1 MFPLLK
7 AINTLFLTKIKL
19 RRSPENFH
27 LSQELLSQYCGVM
40 GKEMGVEKLLVLFL
54 VLISIRYSEQLQSS
68 QGQTLLR
75 IQHLLNYPTAL
86 SSWNNET
93 DFCKIGP
100 SSTVTVV
107 CYDENI
113 TQLHI
118 IGRKGTSPL
127 PRKFS
132 IRSFLNALAKLPS
145 LKVLRLVSLGLWG
158 PLPDKLSRLSALEI
172 LDLSSNYFHS
182 GLPETVSSLTD
193 LQTLVLDGNR
203 LTGGIPDGLGSLS
216 VLAVLSLKSN
226 SLDGPLPDTL
236 CDLNNLRVLSLS
248 KNNFSGD
255 VPDLSSLQNL
265 QVLELEDN
273 SFGPKFPQTGSK
285 IESIA
290 LRNNKFTANIPEKVQ
305 SYYQLEHFD
314 ISSNN
319 FMGPFPPSLLSLS
332 SITYLNVAGNKLT
345 GMLFEDNPCNTALD
359 FVDLSA
365 NLLTG
370 SLPSCLLSS
379 SRNRIVHFSNNCLA
393 TGDGTQHPFSFCR
406 NEALA
411 VGVLPQHQRQKH
423 ASKVILALIICG
435 SITGGVILVCLT
447 ILIVKSFLAKKAS
460 AQNTPTRFIS
470 EDASSSYT
478 SKLFTD
484 PRYITQ
490 AMKLGALSLPSYRI
504 FSLEEI
510 ETATNNF
517 DTTTFMGEIPNGQ
530 MYRGQMRDGSYV
542 TIRCQIMKRSNTR
555 QNFMHHIELISKLRH
570 QHLVSALGHCFQ
582 FYSDDSSVSRI
593 FLVFEYVPNGT
604 LRRWISDKHA
614 RRKLTW
620 TQRIAAATGVAKGLQ
635 FLHNGIIPGLFSNNL
650 KITDILLDQ
659 NLVAKI
665 SSYNLPILSENVGKE
680 NCLTFPVG
688 YNQREKYEEK
698 LDVYDFGV
706 ILLEII
712 TGRPIKTKNDILLLR
727 NQLQV
732 SMMGNGVNV
741 VDVAIRRSSC
751 SSESLRTMVE
761 MCCRCLYE
769 DPLDRPSMEDLLWNL
784 QFAAQVQDD
793 YHSSDASP
801 ISPLQPSGQ
810 LVIQ

>member
-1 MFPLLK
+1 MG
-7 AINTLFLTKIKL
+7 
-19 RRSPENFH
+19 E
-27 LSQELLSQYCGVM
+27 EL
-40 GKEMGVEKLLVLFL
+40 GVEKLLVLFL
-54 VLISIRYSEQLQSS
+54 VLISMRYSESEELQSS
-68 QGQTLLR
+68 QVQTLLR
-75 IQHLLNYPTAL
+75 IQHLLNYPTTL
-86 SSWNNET
+86 SSWNNKT
-93 DFCKIGP
+93 DFCKIEP
-100 SSTVTVV
+100 SLTLTVV

-127 PRKFS
+127 PRNFS
-132 IRSFLNALAKLPS
+132 IRSFLNVLSKLPS

-158 PLPDKLSRLSALEI
+158 PLPGKLSRLSALEI

-182 GLPETVSSLTD
+182 GIPETVSSLTQ
-193 LQTLVLDGNR
+193 LQTFVLDGNR
-203 LTGGIPDGLGSLS
+203 LTGRIPDGLGSLS
-216 VLAVLSLKSN
+216 ALAVLSLKSN
-226 SLDGPLPDTL
+226 SLDGTLPDTL
-236 CDLNNLRVLSLS
+236 RDLNNLRILSLS

-273 SFGPKFPQTGSK
+273 FFGPKFPQIGSK

-290 LRNNKFTANIPEKVQ
+290 LRNNKFTASIPEKVQ
-305 SYYQLEHFD
+305 TYYQLEHFD

-319 FMGPFPPSLLSLS
+319 FLGPFPPSLLSMS

-345 GMLFEDNPCNTALD
+345 GMLFEDNPCNTELD

-370 SLPSCLLSS
+370 TLPSCLLSS
-379 SRNRIVHFSNNCLA
+379 SRNKIVHFSNNCLA
-393 TGDGTQHPFSFCR
+393 TGDDQHPISFCR

-411 VGVLPQHQRQKH
+411 VGVLPHPQRQKP

-435 SITGGVILVCLT
+435 SITGGVILICLT

-460 AQNTPTRFIS
+460 AKSTPTRFIS
-470 EDASSSYT
+470 EDASSSYI

-504 FSLEEI
+504 FSLEEL
-510 ETATNNF
+510 EAATNNF
-517 DTTTFMGEIPNGQ
+517 DTTNFMGEIPNGQ
-530 MYRGQMRDGSYV
+530 MYRGKMTDGSYV
-542 TIRCQIMKRSNTR
+542 TIRCLVMKRSNTS
-555 QNFMHHIELISKLRH
+555 QTFMHHIELISKLRH

-582 FYSDDSSVSRI
+582 FYLDDSSVSRI

-620 TQRIAAATGVAKGLQ
+620 TQRIAASTGVAKGLQ

-665 SSYNLPILSENVGKE
+665 STYNLPILSKNIRKE
-680 NCLTFPVG
+680 YCQTFPVG
-688 YNQREKYEEK
+688 CNRRENYEEK

-712 TGRPIKTKNDILLLR
+712 TGRQINTKNDILLLR

-732 SMMGNGVNV
+732 SIAGNGVNV
-741 VDVAIRRSSC
+741 VDVTIRRSSC
-751 SSESLRTMVE
+751 SGESLRTMVE

-769 DPLDRPSMEDLLWNL
+769 DPVDRPSMEDLLWNL

-793 YHSSDASP
+793 YHSTDASP

>member
-1 MFPLLK
+1 
-7 AINTLFLTKIKL
+7 
-19 RRSPENFH
+19 
-27 LSQELLSQYCGVM
+27 M

-54 VLISIRYSEQLQSS
+54 VLISIRYSEQLQSF
-68 QGQTLLR
+68 QVQTLLR

-93 DFCKIGP
+93 DFCKIEP

-132 IRSFLNALAKLPS
+132 IRSFVNALAKLPC

-158 PLPDKLSRLSALEI
+158 PLPEKLSRLSALEI

-182 GLPETVSSLTD
+182 GISEAVSSLTD

-203 LTGGIPDGLGSLS
+203 LTGRIPDGLGSLS

-226 SLDGPLPDTL
+226 SLDGHLPDTL
-236 CDLNNLRVLSLS
+236 RDLNNLRVLSLS

-359 FVDLSA
+359 FVDLSG

-393 TGDGTQHPFSFCR
+393 TGDDTQHPFSFCR

-423 ASKVILALIICG
+423 ASKVILVLIICG

-447 ILIVKSFLAKKAS
+447 ILIAKSFLAKKTP

-484 PRYITQ
+484 PRFITQ
-490 AMKLGALSLPSYRI
+490 AMKLGALNLPSYRI
-504 FSLEEI
+504 FSLEEL
-510 ETATNNF
+510 EAATNNF

-604 LRRWISDKHA
+604 LRRWTSDKHA

-665 SSYNLPILSENVGKE
+665 SSYNLPVLTENIGKE
-680 NCLTFPVG
+680 YCQTIPVG

-732 SMMGNGVNV
+732 SMTGNGVNV
-741 VDVAIRRSSC
+741 VDLAIRRSSC
-751 SSESLRTMVE
+751 SSESLRTMIE

-769 DPLDRPSMEDLLWNL
+769 DPVDRPSMEDLLWNL

-793 YHSSDASP
+793 NHSSDVSP
-801 ISPLQPSGQ
+801 ISPIQRSGQ

>member
-1 MFPLLK
+1 
-7 AINTLFLTKIKL
+7 
-19 RRSPENFH
+19 
-27 LSQELLSQYCGVM
+27 M
-40 GKEMGVEKLLVLFL
+40 GKEMGVKKLLVLFL

-68 QGQTLLR
+68 QVQTLLR

-193 LQTLVLDGNR
+193 LQSLVLDGNR

-447 ILIVKSFLAKKAS
+447 ILIVKSFFAKKAS

-470 EDASSSYT
+470 EDASSLNT

-504 FSLEEI
+504 FSLEEL

-542 TIRCQIMKRSNTR
+542 TIRCQIMKKSNTR

-593 FLVFEYVPNGT
+593 FLIFEYVPNGT

-680 NCLTFPVG
+680 NCQTFPVS
-688 YNQREKYEEK
+688 YNQREKYEVK

-732 SMMGNGVNV
+732 SMTGNGVNV

>member
-1 MFPLLK
+1 
-7 AINTLFLTKIKL
+7 
-19 RRSPENFH
+19 
-27 LSQELLSQYCGVM
+27 M

-68 QGQTLLR
+68 QVQTLLR

-93 DFCKIGP
+93 DFCKIEP

-182 GLPETVSSLTD
+182 GIPEAVSSLTD

-216 VLAVLSLKSN
+216 VLAVLSLKCN

-236 CDLNNLRVLSLS
+236 HDLNNLRVLSLS

-470 EDASSSYT
+470 EDAPSSYT

-504 FSLEEI
+504 FSLEEL
-510 ETATNNF
+510 EAATNNF

-665 SSYNLPILSENVGKE
+665 SSYNLPVLSENIGKE
-680 NCLTFPVG
+680 YCQTFPVG

-712 TGRPIKTKNDILLLR
+712 TGRPIKTKNGILLLR

-732 SMMGNGVNV
+732 SMTGNGVNV
-741 VDVAIRRSSC
+741 VDVAKRRSSC

-769 DPLDRPSMEDLLWNL
+769 DPVDRPSMEDLLWNL

-801 ISPLQPSGQ
+801 ISPIQPSGQ

>member
-1 MFPLLK
+1 
-7 AINTLFLTKIKL
+7 
-19 RRSPENFH
+19 
-27 LSQELLSQYCGVM
+27 
-40 GKEMGVEKLLVLFL
+40 MGVEKLLVLFL

-68 QGQTLLR
+68 QVQTLLR

-86 SSWNNET
+86 SSWSNET
-93 DFCKIGP
+93 DFCKIEP

-182 GLPETVSSLTD
+182 GIPEAVSSLTD

-236 CDLNNLRVLSLS
+236 HDLNNLRVLSLS

-359 FVDLSA
+359 FVDLSG

-370 SLPSCLLSS
+370 SLPNCLLSS

-460 AQNTPTRFIS
+460 AQNTPPRFIS

-504 FSLEEI
+504 FSLEEL
-510 ETATNNF
+510 EAATNNF

-530 MYRGQMRDGSYV
+530 MYRGQMRDGSYI

-659 NLVAKI
+659 TLVAKI

-680 NCLTFPVG
+680 NCQTFPVG

-732 SMMGNGVNV
+732 SMTGNGVNV

-769 DPLDRPSMEDLLWNL
+769 DPVDRPSMEDLLWNL

>member
-1 MFPLLK
+1 MEK
-7 AINTLFLTKIKL
+7 
-19 RRSPENFH
+19 
-27 LSQELLSQYCGVM
+27 ELGL
-40 GKEMGVEKLLVLFL
+40 ERLLVLFL

-68 QGQTLLR
+68 QVQALVR
-75 IQHLLNYPTAL
+75 IQHLLNYPAAL
-86 SSWNNET
+86 NSWNNET
-93 DFCKIGP
+93 DF
-100 SSTVTVV
+100 
-107 CYDENI
+107 Y
-113 TQLHI
+113 
-118 IGRKGTSPL
+118 
-127 PRKFS
+127 
-132 IRSFLNALAKLPS
+132 
-145 LKVLRLVSLGLWG
+145 
-158 PLPDKLSRLSALEI
+158 
-172 LDLSSNYFHS
+172 
-182 GLPETVSSLTD
+182 

-203 LTGGIPDGLGSLS
+203 LTGRIPDGLGSLP
-216 VLAVLSLKSN
+216 VLAVLSVKSN
-226 SLDGPLPDTL
+226 SLDGPLPDSL
-236 CDLNNLRVLSLS
+236 RDLNNLRILSLS
-248 KNNFSGD
+248 RNKFSGD
-255 VPDLSSLQNL
+255 VPDLSSLENL

-273 SFGPKFPQTGSK
+273 SFGSKFPQIGSK

-290 LRNNKFTANIPEKVQ
+290 LRNNKFTASIPEKVQ

-319 FMGPFPPSLLSLS
+319 FVGPLPPSLLSLS
-332 SITYLNVAGNKLT
+332 SITDLNVAGNKLT

-370 SLPSCLLSS
+370 TLPSCLLSS

-393 TGDGTQHPFSFCR
+393 TGDATQHPFSFCR

-411 VGVLPQHQRQKH
+411 VGVLPHHQRQKP

-447 ILIVKSFLAKKAS
+447 ILVVKSFLAKKA
-460 AQNTPTRFIS
+460 AQKTPTRFIS

-484 PRYITQ
+484 ARYITQ
-490 AMKLGALSLPSYRI
+490 AMKLGALSLPSYRT
-504 FSLEEI
+504 FSLEEL
-510 ETATNNF
+510 EEATNNF
-517 DTTTFMGEIPNGQ
+517 DTETFMGEIRNGQ
-530 MYRGQMRDGSYV
+530 MYRGQVRDGSYV
-542 TIRCQIMKRSNTR
+542 TIRCLKMKRSNTT
-555 QNFMHHIELISKLRH
+555 QNFMHRIELISKLRH
-570 QHLVSALGHCFQ
+570 QHLVSALGHCFEC
-582 FYSDDSSVSRI
+582 YLDDSSVSRI

-614 RRKLTW
+614 RQKLTW

-650 KITDILLDQ
+650 KIIDILLDQ

-665 SSYNLPILSENVGKE
+665 SSYNLPILSENVGSFVIFSS
-680 NCLTFPVG
+680 NIHNGTDFGSAWTYLQLVLFLPMLI
-688 YNQREKYEEK
+688 YREKYEEK
-698 LDVYDFGV
+698 LAVYYFGV

-712 TGRPIKTKNDILLLR
+712 TGRQINTKNDILVLQ

-732 SMMGNGVNV
+732 SMTGNEATRKNV
-741 VDVAIRRSSC
+741 VDGAIRGSSC
-751 SSESLRTMVE
+751 SAESLRTIIE

-769 DPLDRPSMEDLLWNL
+769 DPVDRPSMEDVLWNL

-793 YHSSDASP
+793 SHSTDGSP

>member
-1 MFPLLK
+1 
-7 AINTLFLTKIKL
+7 
-19 RRSPENFH
+19 
-27 LSQELLSQYCGVM
+27 M
-40 GKEMGVEKLLVLFL
+40 GKEFGLEKFL
-54 VLISIRYSEQLQSS
+54 VLLLALISIFSYSEELQSS
-68 QGQTLLR
+68 QVQTLLR

-86 SSWNNET
+86 NSWNNET
-93 DFCKIGP
+93 DFCKIEP

-107 CYDENI
+107 CYDESI
-113 TQLHI
+113 TQLQI

-127 PRKFS
+127 PRNFS

-158 PLPDKLSRLSALEI
+158 PIPGKLSRLSDLEI

-182 GLPETVSSLTD
+182 GIPQVVSSLTH
-193 LQTLVLDGNR
+193 LQTLMLDGNR
-203 LTGGIPDGLGSLS
+203 LTGRIPDGLGSLS
-216 VLAVLSLKSN
+216 VLAVLSVKSN
-226 SLDGPLPDTL
+226 SLNGSLPDTL
-236 CDLNNLRVLSLS
+236 RDLNNLRILSLS
-248 KNNFSGD
+248 RNNFSGD

-285 IESIA
+285 IETIA
-290 LRNNKFTANIPEKVQ
+290 LRNNKFTASIPEKVQ

-314 ISSNN
+314 VSSNN
-319 FMGPFPPSLLSLS
+319 FVGPFPPSLLSLS

-359 FVDLSA
+359 FVDLSD
-365 NLLTG
+365 NMLTG
-370 SLPSCLLSS
+370 TLPSCLLSS
-379 SRNRIVHFSNNCLA
+379 SRNRIVHFSNNCFA
-393 TGDGTQHPFSFCR
+393 TEDGTQHPSSFCR

-411 VGVLPQHQRQKH
+411 VGLLPHHQRQKP

-447 ILIVKSFLAKKAS
+447 ILIFKSFLAKNA

-484 PRYITQ
+484 ARYITQ
-490 AMKLGALSLPSYRI
+490 AMKLGALSLPSYRT
-504 FSLEEI
+504 FSLEEL
-510 ETATNNF
+510 EVATNNF
-517 DTTTFMGEIPNGQ
+517 DTTNFMGEIPNGQ

-542 TIRCQIMKRSNTR
+542 TIRCLIMRRSNGS

-582 FYSDDSSVSRI
+582 FYLDDSSVSRI

-620 TQRIAAATGVAKGLQ
+620 TQRIAAATGVAKGLK
-635 FLHNGIIPGLFSNNL
+635 FLHNGIIPGLYSNNL

-665 SSYNLPILSENVGKE
+665 SSYNLPVLTEYVGK
-680 NCLTFPVG
+680 
-688 YNQREKYEEK
+688 
-698 LDVYDFGV
+698 
-706 ILLEII
+706 LLAS
-712 TGRPIKTKNDILLLR
+712 TT
-727 NQLQV
+727 
-732 SMMGNGVNV
+732 GNGANV
-741 VDVAIRRSSC
+741 VDVAIGRSLC
-751 SSESLRTMVE
+751 SAESLRTMVE
-761 MCCRCLYE
+761 MCCRCLDE
-769 DPLDRPSMEDLLWNL
+769 DPMDRPSMEDVLWNL

-793 YHSSDASP
+793 FHSTDGSP

-810 LVIQ
+810 LVVR

>member
-1 MFPLLK
+1 
-7 AINTLFLTKIKL
+7 
-19 RRSPENFH
+19 
-27 LSQELLSQYCGVM
+27 M

-68 QGQTLLR
+68 QVQTLLR

-86 SSWNNET
+86 SSWSNET
-93 DFCKIGP
+93 DFCKIEP

-182 GLPETVSSLTD
+182 GIPEAVSSLTD

-226 SLDGPLPDTL
+226 SLDGSLPDTL
-236 CDLNNLRVLSLS
+236 RDLNNLRVLSLS

-359 FVDLSA
+359 FVDLSG

-470 EDASSSYT
+470 EDAPSSYT

-504 FSLEEI
+504 FSLEEL
-510 ETATNNF
+510 EAATNNF

-665 SSYNLPILSENVGKE
+665 SSYNLPVLSENIGKE
-680 NCLTFPVG
+680 YCQTFPVG

-712 TGRPIKTKNDILLLR
+712 TGRPIKTKNGILLLR

-732 SMMGNGVNV
+732 SMTGNGVNV

-769 DPLDRPSMEDLLWNL
+769 DPVDRPSMEDLLWNL

-801 ISPLQPSGQ
+801 ISPIQPSGQ

>member
-1 MFPLLK
+1 MFLMQL
-7 AINTLFLTKIKL
+7 
-19 RRSPENFH
+19 
-27 LSQELLSQYCGVM
+27 YCRCFPDSLVMM
-40 GKEMGVEKLLVLFL
+40 GKELGLEKFLVLFL
-54 VLISIRYSEQLQSS
+54 VLISVRYSEELQSS
-68 QGQTLLR
+68 QVKTLKR

-86 SSWNNET
+86 NSWSNET
-93 DFCKIGP
+93 DFCKMEP
-100 SSTVTVV
+100 SLSVTVV

-158 PLPDKLSRLSALEI
+158 PLPGNVSRLAALEI

-182 GLPETVSSLTD
+182 SIPQTVSSLTH

-203 LTGGIPDGLGSLS
+203 LAGRIPDGVGSLS
-216 VLAVLSLKSN
+216 ALAVLSVKSN
-226 SLDGPLPDTL
+226 MLNGSLPDTL
-236 CDLNNLRVLSLS
+236 RDLKNLRVLSLS
-248 KNNFSGD
+248 RNNFSGD

-273 SFGPKFPQTGSK
+273 SFGPKFPQIGSK

-290 LRNNKFTANIPEKVQ
+290 LSNNKFSASIPEKVQ

-319 FMGPFPPSLLSLS
+319 FVGPFPPSLLSLS

-359 FVDLSA
+359 FVDLST

-370 SLPSCLLSS
+370 TLPSCLLSS

-393 TGDGTQHPFSFCR
+393 TEDGSQHPLSFCR

-411 VGVLPQHQRQKH
+411 VGVLPHHQRHKP
-423 ASKVILALIICG
+423 ASKVVLALIICG

-447 ILIVKSFLAKKAS
+447 ILIVKSFLAKKA
-460 AQNTPTRFIS
+460 AKNTTTRSIS
-470 EDASSSYT
+470 DDASSLYT
-478 SKLFTD
+478 NKLFTD
-484 PRYITQ
+484 ARYIAQ
-490 AMKLGALSLPSYRI
+490 AMKLGALNLPSYRT
-504 FSLEEI
+504 FSLDELEE
-510 ETATNNF
+510 ATNNF
-517 DTTTFMGEIPNGQ
+517 DTTNFMGEIPNGQ
-530 MYRGQMRDGSYV
+530 MYRGQLRDGSYV
-542 TIRCQIMKRSNTR
+542 TIRCLIMKRSNSH

-582 FYSDDSSVSRI
+582 FYLDDSSVSRI

-620 TQRIAAATGVAKGLQ
+620 IQRIESATGVAKGLH
-635 FLHNGIIPGLFSNNL
+635 FLHNGIVPGIFSNNL
-650 KITDILLDQ
+650 KITNILLDQ

-665 SSYNLPILSENVGKE
+665 NSYNSPILSENFGKE
-680 NCLTFPVG
+680 YRQTFPVG

-712 TGRPIKTKNDILLLR
+712 TGRQINTRNDILILQ
-727 NQLQV
+727 NQLQA
-732 SMMGNGVNV
+732 SITGKGANV
-741 VDVAIRRSSC
+741 VDVAIRSSC
-751 SSESLRTMVE
+751 SGESLRTMVE
-761 MCCRCLYE
+761 MCCRCLHE
-769 DPLDRPSMEDLLWNL
+769 DLVNRPSMEDVLWNL

-793 YHSSDASP
+793 YHSTDGSP
-801 ISPLQPSGQ
+801 ISPLQPSSQ
-810 LVIQ
+810 LIIR

>member
-1 MFPLLK
+1 
-7 AINTLFLTKIKL
+7 
-19 RRSPENFH
+19 
-27 LSQELLSQYCGVM
+27 
-40 GKEMGVEKLLVLFL
+40 MGVEKLLVLFL

-68 QGQTLLR
+68 QVQTLLR

-93 DFCKIGP
+93 DFCKIEP

-236 CDLNNLRVLSLS
+236 RDLNNLRVLSLS

-290 LRNNKFTANIPEKVQ
+290 LRNNKFTANIPEKIQ

-359 FVDLSA
+359 FVDLSG

-370 SLPSCLLSS
+370 SLPNCLLSS

-460 AQNTPTRFIS
+460 AQNTPPRFIS

-504 FSLEEI
+504 FSLEEL
-510 ETATNNF
+510 EAATNNF

-659 NLVAKI
+659 TLVAKI

-680 NCLTFPVG
+680 NCQTFPVG

-732 SMMGNGVNV
+732 SMTGNGVNV

-769 DPLDRPSMEDLLWNL
+769 DPVDRPSMEDLLWNL

-801 ISPLQPSGQ
+801 ISPIQPSGQ
-810 LVIQ
+810 LVISRDHVNY

>member
-1 MFPLLK
+1 MEK
-7 AINTLFLTKIKL
+7 
-19 RRSPENFH
+19 
-27 LSQELLSQYCGVM
+27 ELGL
-40 GKEMGVEKLLVLFL
+40 EKLLVLFL

-68 QGQTLLR
+68 QVQALVR
-75 IQHLLNYPTAL
+75 IQHLLNYPAAL
-86 SSWNNET
+86 NSWNNDT
-93 DFCKIGP
+93 DFCKIEP

-107 CYDENI
+107 CYEQSI

-127 PRKFS
+127 PRNFS
-132 IRSFLNALAKLPS
+132 IRSFLTALAKLPT

-158 PLPDKLSRLSALEI
+158 PVPAKLSRLSALEI
-172 LDLSSNYFHS
+172 LDLSSNYLHS
-182 GLPETVSSLTD
+182 GIPQTVSSLTD

-203 LTGGIPDGLGSLS
+203 LTGRIPDGLGSLP
-216 VLAVLSLKSN
+216 VLAVLSVKSN
-226 SLDGPLPDTL
+226 SLDGPLPDSL
-236 CDLNNLRVLSLS
+236 RDLNNLRILSLS
-248 KNNFSGD
+248 RNKFSGD
-255 VPDLSSLQNL
+255 VPDLSSLENL

-273 SFGPKFPQTGSK
+273 SFGSKFPQIGSK

-290 LRNNKFTANIPEKVQ
+290 LRNNKFTASIPEKVQ

-319 FMGPFPPSLLSLS
+319 FVGPLPPSLLSLS

-370 SLPSCLLSS
+370 TLPSCLLSS

-393 TGDGTQHPFSFCR
+393 TGDATQHPFSFCR

-411 VGVLPQHQRQKH
+411 VGVLPHHQRQKS

-447 ILIVKSFLAKKAS
+447 ILVVKSFLAKKA
-460 AQNTPTRFIS
+460 AQKTPTRFIS

-484 PRYITQ
+484 ARYITQ
-490 AMKLGALSLPSYRI
+490 AMKLGALSLPSYRT
-504 FSLEEI
+504 FSLEEL
-510 ETATNNF
+510 EEATNNF
-517 DTTTFMGEIPNGQ
+517 DTETFMGEIPNGQ

-542 TIRCQIMKRSNTR
+542 TIRCLKMKRSNTT
-555 QNFMHHIELISKLRH
+555 QNFMHRIELISKLRH
-570 QHLVSALGHCFQ
+570 QHLVSALGHCFEC
-582 FYSDDSSVSRI
+582 YLDDSSVSRI

-614 RRKLTW
+614 RQKLTW

-650 KITDILLDQ
+650 KIIDILLDQ

-665 SSYNLPILSENVGKE
+665 SSYNLPILSENVG
-680 NCLTFPVG
+680 
-688 YNQREKYEEK
+688 REKYEEK
-698 LDVYDFGV
+698 LAVYYFGV

-712 TGRPIKTKNDILLLR
+712 TGRQINTKNDILVLQ

-732 SMMGNGVNV
+732 SMTGNEASRKNV
-741 VDVAIRRSSC
+741 VDGAIRGSSC
-751 SSESLRTMVE
+751 SAESLRTMVE

-769 DPLDRPSMEDLLWNL
+769 DPVDRPSMEDVLWNL
-784 QFAAQVQDD
+784 QFVAQVQDD
-793 YHSSDASP
+793 SHSTDGSP

>member
-1 MFPLLK
+1 
-7 AINTLFLTKIKL
+7 
-19 RRSPENFH
+19 
-27 LSQELLSQYCGVM
+27 M

-68 QGQTLLR
+68 QVQTLLR

-93 DFCKIGP
+93 DFCKIEP

-236 CDLNNLRVLSLS
+236 RDLNNLRVLSLS

-470 EDASSSYT
+470 EDAPSSYT

-504 FSLEEI
+504 FSLEEL
-510 ETATNNF
+510 EAATNNF

-665 SSYNLPILSENVGKE
+665 SSYNLPVLSENIGKE
-680 NCLTFPVG
+680 YCQTFPVD

-712 TGRPIKTKNDILLLR
+712 TGRPIKTKNGILLLR

-732 SMMGNGVNV
+732 SMTGNGVNV

-769 DPLDRPSMEDLLWNL
+769 DPVDRPSMEDLLWNL

-801 ISPLQPSGQ
+801 ISPIQLSGQ

>member
-1 MFPLLK
+1 
-7 AINTLFLTKIKL
+7 
-19 RRSPENFH
+19 
-27 LSQELLSQYCGVM
+27 
-40 GKEMGVEKLLVLFL
+40 MGVEKLLVLFL

-68 QGQTLLR
+68 QVQTLLR

-86 SSWNNET
+86 SSWSNET
-93 DFCKIGP
+93 DFCKIEP

-182 GLPETVSSLTD
+182 GIPEAVSSLTD

-236 CDLNNLRVLSLS
+236 HDLNNLRVLSLS

-359 FVDLSA
+359 FVDLSG

-370 SLPSCLLSS
+370 SLPNCLLSS

-460 AQNTPTRFIS
+460 AQNTPPRFIS

-504 FSLEEI
+504 FSLEEL
-510 ETATNNF
+510 EAATNNF

-530 MYRGQMRDGSYV
+530 MYRGQMRDGSYI

-659 NLVAKI
+659 TLVAKI
-665 SSYNLPILSENVGKE
+665 SSYNLPILSENVGK
-680 NCLTFPVG
+680 V
-688 YNQREKYEEK
+688 
-698 LDVYDFGV
+698 
-706 ILLEII
+706 
-712 TGRPIKTKNDILLLR
+712 
-727 NQLQV
+727 
-732 SMMGNGVNV
+732 
-741 VDVAIRRSSC
+741 
-751 SSESLRTMVE
+751 
-761 MCCRCLYE
+761 
-769 DPLDRPSMEDLLWNL
+769 
-784 QFAAQVQDD
+784 
-793 YHSSDASP
+793 
-801 ISPLQPSGQ
+801 
-810 LVIQ
+810 

>member
-1 MFPLLK
+1 M
-7 AINTLFLTKIKL
+7 
-19 RRSPENFH
+19 
-27 LSQELLSQYCGVM
+27 VM

-68 QGQTLLR
+68 QVQTLLR

-93 DFCKIGP
+93 DFCKIEP

-158 PLPDKLSRLSALEI
+158 PLPDKISRLSALEI

-182 GLPETVSSLTD
+182 GIPEAVSSLTD

-203 LTGGIPDGLGSLS
+203 LTGRIPDGLGSLS

-236 CDLNNLRVLSLS
+236 HDLNNLRVLSLS

-265 QVLELEDN
+265 QVLELENN

-470 EDASSSYT
+470 EDEPSSYT

-504 FSLEEI
+504 FSLEEL
-510 ETATNNF
+510 EAATNNF

-665 SSYNLPILSENVGKE
+665 SSYNLPVLSENIEKE
-680 NCLTFPVG
+680 YCQTFPVG
-688 YNQREKYEEK
+688 YNQREKHEEK

-712 TGRPIKTKNDILLLR
+712 TGRPIKTKNGILLLR

-732 SMMGNGVNV
+732 SMTGNGVNV

-769 DPLDRPSMEDLLWNL
+769 DPVDRPSMEDLLWNL

-801 ISPLQPSGQ
+801 ISPIQRSGQ

>member
-1 MFPLLK
+1 
-7 AINTLFLTKIKL
+7 
-19 RRSPENFH
+19 
-27 LSQELLSQYCGVM
+27 
-40 GKEMGVEKLLVLFL
+40 
-54 VLISIRYSEQLQSS
+54 
-68 QGQTLLR
+68 
-75 IQHLLNYPTAL
+75 
-86 SSWNNET
+86 
-93 DFCKIGP
+93 
-100 SSTVTVV
+100 
-107 CYDENI
+107 
-113 TQLHI
+113 
-118 IGRKGTSPL
+118 
-127 PRKFS
+127 
-132 IRSFLNALAKLPS
+132 
-145 LKVLRLVSLGLWG
+145 
-158 PLPDKLSRLSALEI
+158 
-172 LDLSSNYFHS
+172 
-182 GLPETVSSLTD
+182 
-193 LQTLVLDGNR
+193 
-203 LTGGIPDGLGSLS
+203 
-216 VLAVLSLKSN
+216 
-226 SLDGPLPDTL
+226 
-236 CDLNNLRVLSLS
+236 
-248 KNNFSGD
+248 
-255 VPDLSSLQNL
+255 
-265 QVLELEDN
+265 
-273 SFGPKFPQTGSK
+273 FGPKFPQLGSK

-290 LRNNKFTANIPEKVQ
+290 LRNNKFTASIPEKVQ

-319 FMGPFPPSLLSLS
+319 FVGPFPPSLISLS

-370 SLPSCLLSS
+370 TSPSCLLSS

-393 TGDGTQHPFSFCR
+393 TGDGTQHPLSFCR

-411 VGVLPQHQRQKH
+411 VGVLPHHQRQKPS
-423 ASKVILALIICG
+423 SKLILALIICG

-447 ILIVKSFLAKKAS
+447 IFIVKSFLAKKA
-460 AQNTPTRFIS
+460 AQKTPTRFIS

-484 PRYITQ
+484 ARYITQ
-490 AMKLGALSLPSYRI
+490 AMKLGALSLPSYRT
-504 FSLEEI
+504 FSLEEL
-510 ETATNNF
+510 EVATNNF
-517 DTTTFMGEIPNGQ
+517 DTATFMDEISNGQ

-542 TIRCQIMKRSNTR
+542 TIRCLKMKRSTTT
-555 QNFMHHIELISKLRH
+555 QNFMHHIELISKFRH
-570 QHLVSALGHCFQ
+570 QHLVSSLGHCFEC
-582 FYSDDSSVSRI
+582 YLDDSSVSRI

-604 LRRWISDKHA
+604 LRSWISDKHA

-665 SSYNLPILSENVGKE
+665 GSYNLPILSENVGKE
-680 NCLTFPVG
+680 YYQTFPVR
-688 YNQREKYEEK
+688 YNQREKYDEK

-712 TGRPIKTKNDILLLR
+712 TGTQINTKSDVLVLQ

-732 SMMGNGVNV
+732 SIMGNEASRKNV
-741 VDVAIRRSSC
+741 VDGAIRSSC
-751 SSESLRTMVE
+751 SGESLKTMIE

-769 DPLDRPSMEDLLWNL
+769 DPVDRPSMEDVLWNL

-793 YHSSDASP
+793 SDVSP

>member
-1 MFPLLK
+1 
-7 AINTLFLTKIKL
+7 
-19 RRSPENFH
+19 
-27 LSQELLSQYCGVM
+27 M

-68 QGQTLLR
+68 QVQTLLR

-86 SSWNNET
+86 SSWSNET
-93 DFCKIGP
+93 DFCKIEP

-182 GLPETVSSLTD
+182 GIPEAVSSLTD

-236 CDLNNLRVLSLS
+236 HDLNNLRVLSLS

-359 FVDLSA
+359 FVDLSG

-370 SLPSCLLSS
+370 SLPNCLLSS

-460 AQNTPTRFIS
+460 AQNTPPRFIS

-504 FSLEEI
+504 FSLEEL
-510 ETATNNF
+510 EAATNNF

-530 MYRGQMRDGSYV
+530 MYRGQMRDGSYI

-659 NLVAKI
+659 TLVAKI

-680 NCLTFPVG
+680 NCQTFPVG

-732 SMMGNGVNV
+732 SMTGNGVNV

-769 DPLDRPSMEDLLWNL
+769 DPVDRPSMEDLLWNL

>member
-1 MFPLLK
+1 M
-7 AINTLFLTKIKL
+7 
-19 RRSPENFH
+19 
-27 LSQELLSQYCGVM
+27 VM

-68 QGQTLLR
+68 QVQTLLR

-93 DFCKIGP
+93 DFCKIEP

-182 GLPETVSSLTD
+182 GIPEAVSSLTD

-203 LTGGIPDGLGSLS
+203 LTGRIPDGLGSLS

-236 CDLNNLRVLSLS
+236 HDLNNLRVLSLS

-265 QVLELEDN
+265 QVLELENN

-470 EDASSSYT
+470 EDEPSSYT

-504 FSLEEI
+504 FSLEEL
-510 ETATNNF
+510 EAATNNF

-665 SSYNLPILSENVGKE
+665 SSYNLPVLSENIEKE
-680 NCLTFPVG
+680 YCQTFPVG
-688 YNQREKYEEK
+688 YNQREKHEEK

-712 TGRPIKTKNDILLLR
+712 TGRPIKTKNGILLLR

-732 SMMGNGVNV
+732 SMTGNGVNV

-769 DPLDRPSMEDLLWNL
+769 DPVDRPSMEDLLWNL

-801 ISPLQPSGQ
+801 ISPIQRSGQ

>member
-1 MFPLLK
+1 
-7 AINTLFLTKIKL
+7 
-19 RRSPENFH
+19 
-27 LSQELLSQYCGVM
+27 
-40 GKEMGVEKLLVLFL
+40 MGVEKLLVLFL

-68 QGQTLLR
+68 QVQTLLR

-86 SSWNNET
+86 SSWSNET
-93 DFCKIGP
+93 DFCKIEP

-182 GLPETVSSLTD
+182 GIPEAVSSLTD

-226 SLDGPLPDTL
+226 SLDGSLPDTL
-236 CDLNNLRVLSLS
+236 RDLNNLRVLSLS

-359 FVDLSA
+359 FVDLSG

-370 SLPSCLLSS
+370 SLPNCLLSS

-460 AQNTPTRFIS
+460 AQNTPPRFIS

-484 PRYITQ
+484 PRFITQ

-504 FSLEEI
+504 FSLEEL
-510 ETATNNF
+510 EAATNNF

-650 KITDILLDQ
+650 KITDILVDQ

-665 SSYNLPILSENVGKE
+665 SSYNLPVLSENIGKE
-680 NCLTFPVG
+680 YCQTFPVG

-732 SMMGNGVNV
+732 SMTGNGVNV

-769 DPLDRPSMEDLLWNL
+769 DPVDRPSMEDLLWNL

-801 ISPLQPSGQ
+801 ISPIQPSGQ